1 MQFLLWTFSP
11 AVSPPCENLFG
22 SILEVEI
29 SWSSVVGAPTSLAF
43 ARPSGAAN
51 QSEKSSFGEKKL
63 TWLVGFNDFLCSS
76 PFGEMIQFD

>member
-29 SWSSVVGAPTSLAF
+29 SWSSVVGAPTSRAF

-51 QSEKSSFGEKKL
+51 QSGKSSLGEKKPD
-63 TWLVGFNDFLCSS
+63 LVGGF
-76 PFGEMIQFD
+76 Q